1 MAEQLPIERGA
12 DEVEQEP
19 ERGRSA
25 GALYGTI
32 LVLAIV
38 VGLSE
43 DPDAGAGFILGGVLI
58 TTLVFWAVH
67 VYAETLAQHLAH
79 PHWTLRADV
88 AHAASREWPLVEA
101 AAPPAL
107 PLFLGAVGVLSRTA
121 AINLAIA
128 LGLLNLFGWG
138 VAVGRAMG
146 QPLSRA
152 IVTGLVNVVL
162 GGIMVVLKAFVHH

>member
-1 MAEQLPIERGA
+1 MTEQLPTA
-12 DEVEQEP
+12 DAQDVEEGT

-32 LVLAIV
+32 LVIAII
-38 VGLSE
+38 VGVSE
-43 DPDAGAGFILGGVLI
+43 DPDAGAGLILAGVLV

-67 VYAETLAQHLAH
+67 VYAETLAEHLAH
-79 PHWTLRADV
+79 PHWSLRADI
-88 AHAASREWPLVEA
+88 ARAASREWPLVEA
-101 AAPPAL
+101 AAPPAV
-107 PLFLGAVGVLSRTA
+107 PLLLGAIGVLSRTA
-121 AINLAIA
+121 AIDLAIA
-128 LGLLNLFGWG
+128 LGLINLFGWG